1 MYLLTMIAGAWQLT
15 SWIMALVERL
25 EGGNHAHT

>member
-15 SWIMALVERL
+15 SWFMALVERI
-25 EGGNHAHT
+25 EGRRT